1 LLSALAVIIFRMS
14 SVVACFGG
22 GGEPVMLISAP
33 IVVYGHTCEDVG
45 SGEKEISNG
54 RAVGS
59 ERR

>member
-1 LLSALAVIIFRMS
+1 
-14 SVVACFGG
+14 VVACFGG